1 MQNFQPKNVGKV
13 ERAASLMAGA
23 LLVTRGI
30 QNKSWIGTGA
40 ALLGIACLRRGV
52 TGFCYTY
59 QALGID
65 TNEASPGRNVSVPSG
80 KGIRIDETVTINRP
94 RDEVYRFWRDLSNLA
109 LFMEHVESVSATAG
123 NRSHWTAKGTGG
135 KRMEWD
141 AEIIN
146 ESENELI
153 AWRSLDG
160 SEVPNAGSVHFKDAS
175 GGRGTEV
182 KVELQYVPPG
192 GPVGA
197 FAARLF
203 SEEPAQQIHNDLKRL
218 KARLE
223 TGGVPKTEGQP
234 TGCGQRAEHE
244 SHSDAVAK
252 ASEQSF
258 PASDAPAFSH

>member
-1 MQNFQPKNVGKV
+1 MQNFQPKNVGKA

-23 LLVTRGI
+23 LLFTRGL
-30 QNKSWIGTGA
+30 QKKSWLGTGA
-40 ALLGIACLRRGV
+40 ALLGIAFLRRAV

-65 TNEASPGRNVSVPSG
+65 TNEASPGPSPGHNVSVPSG
-80 KGIRIDETVTINRP
+80 RGIRIGEAVTINRP

-109 LFMEHVESVSATAG
+109 HFMEHVESVNASAG
-123 NRSHWTAKGTGG
+123 SNRSHWIAKGPGG

-141 AEIIN
+141 AEIVN

-160 SEVPNAGSVHFKDAS
+160 SVIPNAGSVHFKDAS

-182 KVELQYVPPG
+182 KVELQYVPSG

-203 SEEPAQQIHNDLKRL
+203 SEGPAGNRRRAKNRGP
-218 KARLE
+218 ARGRP
-223 TGGVPKTEGQP
+223 TRGTQTVFRCRRKSFGTVVSGQ
-234 TGCGQRAEHE
+234 
-244 SHSDAVAK
+244 
-252 ASEQSF
+252 
-258 PASDAPAFSH
+258 